1 MTDTEEATALKYLP
15 AVLSNQPDSSN
26 RMLGPKTCLRRHQLD
41 YTCGIVATSFA
52 AWVDVT
58 GAGKALLFGKVK
70 RIHGQCLRKTL
81 SILPV
86 SNLATEGEAVMRS

>member
-1 MTDTEEATALKYLP
+1 LH
-15 AVLSNQPDSSN
+15 
-26 RMLGPKTCLRRHQLD
+26 LRDCQHVFD
-41 YTCGIVATSFA
+41 AP
-52 AWVDVT
+52 VDVT